1 MGRGLIAM
9 LKKQAVVKILAESPL
24 LIAGRAGDPRAHISS
39 SVDNKKFII
48 TPSSLRG
55 ALKEYLIAYNKLQLA
70 LVATGRM
77 PPMEGESVDV
87 DPQDAGSVIFSDF
100 TSDTVSHTI
109 AERRTRI
116 RINKIT
122 GTVEPGGLFE
132 LACVPKGVQ
141 FTGHI
146 FFTDR
151 ATDSEIDE
159 IIDFMSK
166 KTFRLGHSK
175 TAGFGKIKFHFEK
188 VEEIGSKDL
197 PKGMNILTL
206 KPLSPYTTTPIG
218 NATLEKR
225 YLQMS
230 NTFLTGSTMKEALKV
245 ERAAFFYPTN
255 DAGSLSFPIPH
266 TCMKFKNA
274 SGEIQNLIY
283 EFMYAYLTDTAFMLE
298 QKGRRLERA
307 QGYTNYDDLEA
318 IYSFHIQR
326 NPDTKTVSTFWVQ
339 ESFKPHYVI
348 GTVMCSDGTPIPD
361 YISVGGARGRGY
373 GLMKVEQIEP
383 YDQSYMEQK
392 IEKFNQNM
400 PEELKNLNRNAV
412 FVPIVFTSPTVVESI
427 TKIFPNTETIFE
439 FCSTVTTRFYDSKTG
454 DTVFTS
460 AIAPGSVV
468 VLKCEKTLLQKV
480 LTALFDKKYS
490 GIGKYR
496 ERGFGDF
503 EILEI

>member
-1 MGRGLIAM
+1 M
-9 LKKQAVVKILAESPL
+9 LRKQAVVRIVAESPL

-39 SVDNKKFII
+39 STDNKKFVI

-55 ALKEYLIAYNKLQLA
+55 ALKEYLIAYNKLKLA

-77 PPMEGESVDV
+77 PPTEGESADV

-100 TSDTVSHTI
+100 ISNTVSHSI
-109 AERRTRI
+109 PERRTRI
-116 RINKIT
+116 KIDKTT

-132 LACVPKGVQ
+132 LACVPKGEQ
-141 FTGHI
+141 FRGHI
-146 FFTDR
+146 FFTNR
-151 ATDSEIDE
+151 ASDSEINE

-166 KTFRLGHSK
+166 RTFRLGHSK
-175 TAGFGKIKFHFEK
+175 TAGFGKIKFQFEK
-188 VEEIGSKDL
+188 VEEIGSRDL
-197 PKGMNILTL
+197 LKGMNIVTL

-245 ERAAFFYPTN
+245 ERATFFYPTN
-255 DAGSLSFPIPH
+255 DEGSLSFPIPH

-274 SGEIQNLIY
+274 EGEIQNLIY

-307 QGYTNYDDLEA
+307 QGYTNCDNLEA

-326 NPDTKTVSTFWVQ
+326 NLDTKTVSTFWVQ

-348 GTVMCSDGTPIPD
+348 GTVMCSNETSIPE

-373 GLMKVEQIEP
+373 GLMKVVRTEP
-383 YDQSYMEQK
+383 YDQSYMRRK

-400 PEELKNLNRNAV
+400 PEKLKDLDRNAV
-412 FVPIVFTSPTVVESI
+412 FVPIVFTSPTIVESI
-427 TKIFPNTETIFE
+427 TTIFPDTEVIFE
-439 FCSTVTTRFYDSKTG
+439 FCSTVTTRFYDSETG

-468 VLKCEKTLLQKV
+468 VLKCEKTSLQKV
-480 LTALFDKKYS
+480 LTALLEKKYL
-490 GIGKYR
+490 GIGNYC